1 MQVGLLGIIII
12 VTLTAGGTFYA
23 ATGMQQAGQGALT
36 LTPEVKSYIDSKF
49 ATGFGSQVQDAQKVA
64 SRIAEMEAKITEIE
78 QIKANFEN
86 LPPRSEAVESA
97 VIEQRRKRD
106 ETLAMLR
113 QNEIN
118 NLRNEIATMCAGVT
132 IKKVGDGGSMPSASS
147 SSSFQNNTNLGG
159 RSNRS
164 SGQGQGLKRLR
175 QGGGGQG
182 AGAGG
187 GGGRRRGGG
196 GGRGN

>member
-1 MQVGLLGIIII
+1 MQVGLLGIIVII
-12 VTLTAGGTFYA
+12 TLTAGGTFYA
-23 ATGMQQAGQGALT
+23 TSGMQQAAHGALT

-86 LPPRSEAVESA
+86 LPARSEAVESA
-97 VIEQRRKRD
+97 VIEQRRKR
-106 ETLAMLR
+106 EENLAMLR

-132 IKKVGDGGSMPSASS
+132 VKKVSDGGGSSSAGA

-159 RSNRS
+159 GS
-164 SGQGQGLKRLR
+164 SRGTGQGMKRLR

-182 AGAGG
+182 AGSGGG